1 MGQATAATK
10 TKPNLITRY
19 VPLLGWLPG
28 YDRGWLRPDF
38 LAGLTVVALLVPEGM
53 AYAEL
58 AGMPPET
65 AFYAAIPALLLYAVF
80 GTSRQL
86 VVATSSTIAA
96 MSASIIVGLAP
107 ASYEEYIILTAALA
121 ILAGLVS
128 IIAGLLRL
136 GAISQFF
143 SKSVLTGFVFGLAL
157 VIAVKQLPKLFGLEA
172 AEGNFWA
179 RMVDLIGQIPDS
191 HWLTF
196 LVGLTSLVLML
207 ILEERWPRVPAA
219 LVTLIY
225 GIAVVSIFNLD
236 EQGVHIVGDIPAGLS
251 SPQLPGITFQQLLSL
266 LPGAMAIAL
275 VAFAEAIGPARDFA
289 AKHRYEIDANQE
301 LIAIGAANFGA
312 GLFQGYSIGASL
324 SKSAANENSGA
335 RSPVS
340 LVVAAAVTALVALF
354 LTGLFHNLPEA
365 TLAAIVIVAIK
376 GMMNVPEMRRLYN
389 LRRPGFWLAMVALLA
404 VLTFE
409 ILAGLM
415 IAVILSLLLLI
426 AQAARP
432 KLSVL
437 GRDPRRI
444 AFGDVE
450 HHPGY
455 HLVPGLMI
463 IRPDEGL
470 WFANAEPLREAI
482 VRRVFEADRP
492 VQSVL
497 LDLEMTFELDIPALD
512 MLAKL
517 KEELERY
524 GTTLLLTRLHHEVRE
539 LLERSGVAE
548 QIGRDNVAESITEG
562 ILLYLESEPD
572 LTDEETRMLIERMP
586 HLLDFLSLIKVY
598 AEDEE
603 KARLDQLRERFEE
616 IGRQVALSSG
626 AEQDASS
633 GV

>member
-1 MGQATAATK
+1 MGQAAAATT
-10 TKPNLITRY
+10 TKPNSITRY
-19 VPLLGWLPG
+19 VPLLGWLPK
-28 YDRGWLRPDF
+28 YDRGWLRPD
-38 LAGLTVVALLVPEGM
+38 LMAGLTVVALLVPEGM

-96 MSASIIVGLAP
+96 MSASIIIVLAP
-107 ASYEEYIILTAALA
+107 EGSQEFVILTAALA
-121 ILAGLVS
+121 MLAGLIS
-128 IIAGLLRL
+128 IIAGLFRL

-143 SKSVLTGFVFGLAL
+143 SESVLTGFVFGLAL

-172 AEGNFWA
+172 AEGNFWV
-179 RMVDLIGQIPDS
+179 RMIDLLGQITDG
-191 HWLTF
+191 HWLTL

-225 GIAVVSIFNLD
+225 GIAVVSIFSLD
-236 EQGVHIVGDIPAGLS
+236 EQGVHIVGEIPAGLS
-251 SPQLPGITFQQLLSL
+251 TPQLPGITFQQLLSL
-266 LPGAMAIAL
+266 VPGAAAIAL

-289 AKHRYEIDANQE
+289 AKHRYEVDANQE

-324 SKSAANENSGA
+324 SKSAANENAGA
-335 RSPVS
+335 RSAVS
-340 LVVAAAVTALVALF
+340 LIIAAAVTALVALF

-365 TLAAIVIVAIK
+365 TLAAIVIVAVK
-376 GMMNVPEMRRLYN
+376 GMMNVPTMRRLYR
-389 LRRPGFWLAMVALLA
+389 LRRADFWLALVALLA

-409 ILAGLM
+409 ILAGLL
-415 IAVILSLLLLI
+415 IAVILSLLLLVV
-426 AQAARP
+426 QAARP

-444 AFGDVE
+444 AFGDIE
-450 HHPGY
+450 RHPGY
-455 HLVPGLMI
+455 HLVPGLSI
-463 IRPDEGL
+463 IRPDEGV

-482 VRRVFEADRP
+482 IHRVRVAERP
-492 VQSVL
+492 VRSVL
-497 LDLEMTFELDIPALD
+497 LDLEMTYELDVPALD

-517 KEELERY
+517 KEELGRY
-524 GTTLLLTRLHHEVRE
+524 GISLFLVRLHHDVRD
-539 LLERSGVAE
+539 LLESSGIDD
-548 QIGRDNVAESITEG
+548 QIGRDNIASSIAEG
-562 ILLYLESEPD
+562 ILLYLEAEPD
-572 LTDEETRMLIERMP
+572 LTEEEARILVERTP
-586 HLLDFLSLIKVY
+586 HLLDFLSLVKVY
-598 AEDEE
+598 ANDEE
-603 KARLDQLRERFEE
+603 KLRLDQLRERFAE
-616 IGRQVALSSG
+616 IGRQVASQP
-626 AEQDASS
+626 ATDQDSSS